1 MRKTAEERKE
11 QILTVALRLADE
23 LGPDRL
29 TTGAVA
35 NAIGLTQPAIFRHF
49 PTKQALWAALAE
61 RIRRRMNSSWQTALG
76 GQTAPEARI
85 AAVINT
91 QLYTIAENPALPAIL
106 FSRELQVENGDL
118 RKTFSGAMA
127 AFRKLLHDEVAK
139 GRDAGTFRRD
149 LEPSDAAALLLSL
162 VQGLAIRWSLGARE
176 FDVRLEGA
184 RLLQVQLRLFAAS
197 PPEEGVV

>member
-35 NAIGLTQPAIFRHF
+35 DTIGLTQPAIFRHF

-61 RIRRRMNSSWQTALG
+61 RIRREMTSSWQAALG
-76 GQTAPEARI
+76 GQMSPEVRI
-85 AAVINT
+85 ATLIDT
-91 QLYTIAENPALPAIL
+91 QLHTIEENPALPAIL

-118 RKTFSGAMA
+118 RETFSGAMA
-127 AFRKLLHDEVAK
+127 AFRRLLHDEIAK
-139 GRDAGTFRRD
+139 GRDAGTFRRN

-176 FDVRLEGA
+176 FDVRQEGA

-197 PPEEGVV
+197 PQRRA

>member
-106 FSRELQVENGDL
+106 FSRELQVENGEL
-118 RKTFSGAMA
+118 RKTFAGAMA
-127 AFRKLLHDEVAK
+127 AFRSLLHDEVAK

-149 LEPSDAAALLLSL
+149 LDPSDAAALLLSL

-176 FDVRLEGA
+176 FDVRQEGA
-184 RLLQVQLRLFAAS
+184 HLLQVQLRLFAAS
-197 PPEEGVV
+197 PPEDGVL

>member
-35 NAIGLTQPAIFRHF
+35 DAIGLTQPAIFRHF
-49 PTKQALWAALAE
+49 PTKQALWAALA
-61 RIRRRMNSSWQTALG
+61 IRTRQRMHSSWQAALG
-76 GQTAPEARI
+76 DQISSEARI
-85 AAVINT
+85 AAVIDT
-91 QLYTIAENPALPAIL
+91 QLSTIAENPALPAIL

-118 RKTFSGAMA
+118 RKTFAGAMA
-127 AFRKLLHDEVAK
+127 AFRNLLHDEVAK
-139 GRDAGTFRRD
+139 GRDAGVFRRD
-149 LEPSDAAALLLSL
+149 LDPSDAAALLLSL

-176 FDVRLEGA
+176 FDVRQEGA
-184 RLLQVQLRLFAAS
+184 RLVQVQLRLFAAS
-197 PPEEGVV
+197 PQRRA